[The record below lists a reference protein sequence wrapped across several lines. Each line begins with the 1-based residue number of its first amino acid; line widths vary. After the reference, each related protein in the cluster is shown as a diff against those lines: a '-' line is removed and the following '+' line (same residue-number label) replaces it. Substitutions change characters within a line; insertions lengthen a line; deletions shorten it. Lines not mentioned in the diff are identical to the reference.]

1 MAQPQNKKRRP
12 KMNGLINT
20 PKLGNIGSF
29 GALAVAFSS
38 LAAVVYVM
46 FAGAGFVA

>member
-1 MAQPQNKKRRP
+1 
-12 KMNGLINT
+12 MNGLINT
-20 PKLGNIGSF
+20 SKLGGVGSF

-46 FAGAGFVA
+46 FAGAGFAA